1 MTIDVR
7 FDSMEEFLRYVDV
20 RGKVQTTFTD
30 FSPEEMEKIYEGRK
44 KVDGAPAEAQ
54 KENEPEVEAPAAVP
68 AEEEKPKPT
77 EALRIEARKILA
89 DLNKRTGKN
98 TARELLTG
106 LGYASLSKVPL
117 EKLQGVIDKAREEDA
132 DAE

>member
-44 KVDGAPAEAQ
+44 KVDSAPAEAQ
-54 KENEPEVEAPAAVP
+54 EENEPKVEAPAAVP
-68 AEEEKPKPT
+68 AEEEKSKPT

-98 TARELLTG
+98 TAKELLMG
-106 LGYASLSKVPL
+106 LGYASLNKVPL
-117 EKLQGVIDKAREEDA
+117 EKLQEVIDKAREEDA